1 MPVDQDAPLLA
12 SSLLERQRLHALQS
26 FEILD
31 TPAEPQFDRIVKIA
45 ANSLNMPIS
54 LISLVDAERQWIKA
68 RAGLDAAETP
78 RSLAF
83 CGLAI
88 EDDDLMVVED
98 AAADRRF
105 ADNPLV
111 TGAPHIR
118 FYAGAPLKSREG
130 YRLGALCVIDRKPRS
145 LSAQHRTML
154 EDLAAIVVD
163 ELELHRANIDLQRLA
178 GLDSLT
184 GAGNRR
190 QFLARAEHEIARA
203 RRYGQAI
210 SVLMADIDHFKG
222 INDTYGHESGD
233 RALVETVRQ
242 LKRAARPE
250 TLLGRI
256 GGEEFALLLPH
267 ADLRSAV
274 SAAERLRES
283 VETIELAAD
292 GKTFGLTISIGVCQ
306 ITGDMSLEGA
316 LQQADQALY
325 EAKRQGRNRVEASNP
340 Q

>member
-1 MPVDQDAPLLA
+1 MPVDHDAPLLA
-12 SSLLERQRLHALQS
+12 SSHIEGQRLHALQS

-45 ANSLNMPIS
+45 ADLLNMPIS
-54 LISLVDAERQWIKA
+54 LISLVDAKRQWVKA
-68 RAGLDAAETP
+68 REGLDVAETP
-78 RSLAF
+78 RSVAF

-88 EDDDLMVVED
+88 QDDDLMVVED

-130 YRLGALCVIDRKPRS
+130 HRLGALCVIDRKPRS
-145 LSAQHRTML
+145 LSAKHRVML

-210 SVLMADIDHFKG
+210 SVLMADIDHFKR

-242 LKRAARPE
+242 LRRTARPE

-267 ADLRSAV
+267 ADLPSAL

-325 EAKRQGRNRVEASNP
+325 EAKRHGRNRVEASNP
-340 Q
+340 H

>member
-1 MPVDQDAPLLA
+1 MPVDHGTAVPD
-12 SSLLERQRLHALQS
+12 SSRIEHQRLHALQS

-45 ANSLNMPIS
+45 ANLLDMPIS
-54 LISLVDAERQWIKA
+54 LISLIDAKRQWIKA
-68 RAGLDAAETP
+68 REGLDVAETP

-83 CGLAI
+83 CSHAI
-88 EDDDLMVVED
+88 QDNDVMVVED
-98 AAADRRF
+98 AATDRRF

-111 TGAPHIR
+111 TGAPYIR
-118 FYAGAPLKSREG
+118 FYAGAPLRSREG
-130 YRLGALCVIDRKPRS
+130 HRLGTLCVIDRKPRS
-145 LSAQHRTML
+145 ISDEHRAML

-163 ELELHRANIDLQRLA
+163 ELELHRANIDLQRLV

-190 QFLARAEHEIARA
+190 QFLARAEREIARA
-203 RRYGQAI
+203 RRYGQAV
-210 SVLMADIDHFKG
+210 SVMMADIDHFKK

-267 ADLRSAV
+267 ADLTSAMA
-274 SAAERLRES
+274 AAERLRDS
-283 VETIELAAD
+283 VERIELAAE
-292 GKTFGLTISIGVCQ
+292 GRTFGLTISIGVCQ
-306 ITGDMSLEGA
+306 ITEGMSLEAA
-316 LQQADQALY
+316 LHQADQALY
-325 EAKRQGRNRVEASNP
+325 QAKRHGRNRVEASNSH
-340 Q
+340 